1 MSVASE
7 PRSPRRRRTR
17 ALRSR
22 SYLDAAMAIVAT
34 DGLDALTMGRLAHD
48 LDEAVGTVYRYFPGK
63 DALVAALQREAIDT
77 LLEHY
82 RLSRGE
88 LDAFLARRAAGT
100 VAVVSALHFS
110 GFLAGAAVVLP
121 EQVRLLQLL
130 VADPREIIPGDQ
142 IAVVAPAG
150 AAVLAVA
157 EGIVGELPG
166 SDSRSRAVMW
176 VAALMGVIA
185 TRKLSRLDSSLF
197 DSEELAESLTC
208 SLLRGWGVREP
219 QLRRALDALE
229 GFAVPGWGGA
239 PPLV

>member
-22 SYLDAAMAIVAT
+22 AYLDAAMAIVAT

-48 LDEAVGTVYRYFPGK
+48 LDEAAGTVYGYFPGK

-77 LLEHY
+77 ILERY
-82 RLSRGE
+82 RQSRDE
-88 LDAFLARRAAGT
+88 LDAFLVRRAPGT
-100 VAVVSALHFS
+100 VAAARALHFS
-110 GFLAGAAVVLP
+110 GFLAGAAIVLP

-130 VADPREIIPGDQ
+130 VADPREIVPGDQ
-142 IAVVAPAG
+142 VAVVAPAG
-150 AAVLAVA
+150 AEVLAVA
-157 EGIVGELPG
+157 EGILRELPG
-166 SDSRSRAVMW
+166 SDPRSRAVMW

-197 DSEELAESLTC
+197 DSEALAQALTR
-208 SLLRGWGVREP
+208 SLLRGWGVSDP
-219 QLRRALDALE
+219 QLRRALDALD
-229 GFAVPGWGGA
+229 GFSVPGWSGV